1 MNSNYNYSDFSGIRL
16 TANNESQQYDRQLD
30 LEPVTTESVRAQDEQ
45 YENMLFSDSRYYK
58 YCE

>member
-16 TANNESQQYDRQLD
+16 TANNESQHYDKQLD
-30 LEPVTTESVRAQDEQ
+30 LQPVTTESVRPQDEQ